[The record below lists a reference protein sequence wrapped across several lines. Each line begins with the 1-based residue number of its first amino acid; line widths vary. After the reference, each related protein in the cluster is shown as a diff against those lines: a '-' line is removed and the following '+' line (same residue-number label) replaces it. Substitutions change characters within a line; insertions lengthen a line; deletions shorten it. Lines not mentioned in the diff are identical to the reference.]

1 MKIVVTVYP
10 DDDDIEQP
18 ISWARALGFE
28 VEDCSS
34 PDQGGASQSRA
45 TSQPLSWEARCVWS
59 TGLTMMLKARL
70 DPSGGAA
77 LWLDVQREAA
87 GPNLTRDAP

>member
-1 MKIVVTVYP
+1 MGRSMKIVVTVYP

-45 TSQPLSWEARCVWS
+45 TSQPLS
-59 TGLTMMLKARL
+59 
-70 DPSGGAA
+70 
-77 LWLDVQREAA
+77 
-87 GPNLTRDAP
+87 

>member
-34 PDQGGASQSRA
+34 PDQG
-45 TSQPLSWEARCVWS
+45 RCVTIKGDIS
-59 TGLTMMLKARL
+59 TAELRGALRL
-70 DPSGGAA
+70 INRAD
-77 LWLDVQREAA
+77 D
-87 GPNLTRDAP
+87 DAKGSP